1 MKTLINKGPG
11 TAGKFI
17 PVTGSRFIFMHF
29 LILFLILFLLP
40 GSTYGQNGPYRT
52 VENDVFSHGEE
63 LKYKV
68 FYDSWMTYWI
78 TAGIGTMSI
87 SPESHTVQG
96 RETFKIEVTGN
107 SVGIFTLF
115 YKVRDKFT
123 SYVDKQAI
131 VPLEFYR
138 KTHEG
143 SFRMFD
149 EVVFDHENLSA
160 TSPKMVKHIPPGVQ
174 DVVSAFYYMRTMDF
188 DTAKKGDAY
197 YIDFYLDDSVY
208 NSRVIFMGRD
218 WVETS
223 LGKFYCMGFKP
234 QVAQGDLF
242 KEPYPMMLWVTDD
255 RNKIP
260 ILAKSGVYIGSIT
273 LELIE
278 YKGLKYPLGEKPG
291 N

>member
-1 MKTLINKGPG
+1 MKKVINTESGNTGIKSPVPNSHIV
-11 TAGKFI
+11 I
-17 PVTGSRFIFMHF
+17 PV
-29 LILFLILFLLP
+29 FLLLSFILSFP
-40 GSTYGQNGPYRT
+40 CTYGQNGPYRT
-52 VENDVFSHGEE
+52 VQNDAFGHGEE
-63 LKYKV
+63 LKYRV
-68 FYDSWMTYWI
+68 FYDSWMTYWM
-78 TAGIGTMSI
+78 TAGTGTMKI
-87 SPESHTVQG
+87 YPEPVTKQG
-96 RETFKIEVTGN
+96 RETYQIEVTGN

-123 SYVDKQAI
+123 SYLDKKAL

-143 SFRMFD
+143 SFRMTD
-149 EVVFDHENLSA
+149 EVVFDHENLTA
-160 TSPKMVKHIPPGVQ
+160 TSPKMVKPITPGVQ

-188 DTAKKGDAY
+188 DTARKGDAY

-208 NSRVIFMGRD
+208 RSRVIFMGRD
-218 WVETS
+218 WVETG

-255 RNKIP
+255 SNKIP

-273 LELIE
+273 LELID
-278 YKGLKYPLGEKPG
+278 YKGLKYPLGKKPG
-291 N
+291 E